1 MEVGEYY
8 EIAKESTVIEILRE
22 IKSTKE
28 AVQNIRTG
36 GIPPA
41 NMRAMG
47 VAAGDG
53 ILKVTFTEPNDTII
67 EEQLICTVKGCM
79 VRIKEGSYPEDETDG
94 DLVVDNTE
102 LGKYST
108 QPLEI
113 TGLENEVTYYLSF
126 FPYNDQGLYN
136 YNAANRKAATPQT
149 YILYGYKINKND
161 NNPAT
166 RITYTEM
173 AEGMTPAYM
182 DFEAG
187 AFNYGS
193 WGDAWFITG
202 NKPYMV
208 KNDGTVDYELNAND
222 YTKKL
227 DGTASDIA
235 NLEYN
240 GNAMAS
246 FPLMWFKRWEDSNYE
261 YCNICNIQLDE
272 DYHAYAHTRQDGTIM
287 DIKYLALFE
296 GSYYSNKMR
305 SLSGQV
311 VGVSQAVTA
320 AITFATANGVRWYTQ
335 SFSEWAMIGDL
346 LRLISRNDNSQA
358 VFGYGRGNAPSDEGA
373 IKTGTL
379 ATNGRFFGYSEAQS
393 KVKAVKVFHIENFW
407 GNVWNRIAGLMNLS
421 GKIYIKAVP
430 PYNTT
435 GEGYES
441 TNLATSGTSGGY
453 INLTKMQAAGRI
465 GYNAAGSETTYAAD
479 GLLFNINQNNYAM
492 VGGSWINGPLCG
504 ASTLGLD
511 KIIEATGTNFGGSLS
526 CEQPA

>member
-1 MEVGEYY
+1 MEIGEYY

-41 NMRAMG
+41 NMLAMG

-53 ILKVTFTEPNDTII
+53 ILKVTFTEPDDTVI
-67 EEQLICTVKGCM
+67 EGQLICTVKGCM
-79 VRIKEGSYPEDETDG
+79 VRIKEGSYPENETDG

-108 QPLEI
+108 EPLEV
-113 TGLENEVTYYLSF
+113 TGLENNVTYYLSF

-136 YNAANRKAATPQT
+136 YNAANRKEATPQT
-149 YILYGYKINKND
+149 YILYGYKIDKND
-161 NNPAT
+161 SNPST

-182 DFEAG
+182 DFAAG

-193 WGDAWFITG
+193 WADAWFIAG

-227 DGTASDIA
+227 DGTASDVA

-261 YCNICNIQLDE
+261 YCNICNIQLD
-272 DYHAYAHTRQDGTIM
+272 DNYHAYAHTRQDGSIM
-287 DIKYLALFE
+287 DVKYLGMFE
-296 GSYYSNKMR
+296 GSYFSNKMR
-305 SLSGQV
+305 SLSSQV
-311 VGVSQAVTA
+311 VGVSQPATA
-320 AITFATANGVRWYTQ
+320 EIKFATANGACWYTQ

-346 LRLISRNDNSQA
+346 LRLISRNDNSQD
-358 VFGYGRGNAPSDEGA
+358 VFGYGYAAAGSSGQA

-379 ATNGRFFGYSEAQS
+379 AATAQFFGYSEAQS
-393 KVKAVKVFHIENFW
+393 KVKAVKVFHIENIW
-407 GNVWNRIAGLMNLS
+407 GNVWNRIAGIMNLS

-435 GEGYES
+435 GEGY
-441 TNLATSGTSGGY
+441 TDTGLTPAGTSGGY
-453 INLTKMQAAGRI
+453 INLTKMQEAGRI
-465 GYNAAGSETTYAAD
+465 GYNTAGNGTIYACD
-479 GLLFNINQNNYAM
+479 GLWYGNSQNNYAF
-492 VGGSWINGPLCG
+492 VGGGWFSDALCG
-504 ASTLGLD
+504 ASALNLMQ
-511 KIIEATGTNFGGSLS
+511 IAASTGTDFGACLS